1 METFWSYRPE
11 DFLLFSPDVYRRLF
25 LLQNADY
32 WWTMPISLGF
42 AAVLGFALWVK
53 GRGVSPGLVVGL
65 ALANGWI
72 LVGATFFL
80 VSYSSINWAA
90 PYISPLFLL
99 GGILLSAAAL
109 RQRFTN
115 RASLAKRLG
124 GAALLLYG
132 FILHPIALTFLGWPA
147 TGLEFALIAPDPTVI
162 ASLGL
167 LLFGSGWLC
176 RCAFAL
182 ALVWCGAS
190 WLTLHT
196 LGLVEAFFPATAAL
210 VAIAFVTL
218 TRRGPSL
225 GMSGQDDLRAGGR
238 RHR

>member
-1 METFWSYRPE
+1 METLWSYRPE

-25 LLQNADY
+25 LLHNADF
-32 WWTMPISLGF
+32 WWTLPISLAL
-42 AAVLGFALWVK
+42 AALLGFALWVK
-53 GRGVSPGLVVGL
+53 GRRVSPGLVVGL

-72 LVGATFFL
+72 LVGASFFL
-80 VSYSSINWAA
+80 ASYNSINWAA
-90 PYISPLFLL
+90 PYISPLFFL

-109 RQRFTN
+109 RRRFTN
-115 RASLAKRLG
+115 RASPARRFG

-132 FILHPIALTFLGWPA
+132 FLLHPIALSFLGWPA
-147 TGLEFALIAPDPTVI
+147 AGLEFALIAPDPTVI

-167 LLFGSGWLC
+167 LLFGGGWLC

-196 LGLVEAFFPATAAL
+196 LGLVEAFLPATAAL
-210 VAIAFVTL
+210 IAIAFAAL
-218 TRRGPSL
+218 GRRG
-225 GMSGQDDLRAGGR
+225 G
-238 RHR
+238 